1 MRLRPFVITLG
12 LASILVAP
20 RPGHADSIALTA
32 NFDNTLYED
41 GTGGISNGAGWFM
54 FAGKAAGL
62 RRALFAFD
70 VAASIPA
77 NSTITGATL
86 SLYCSRTN
94 PANTTVLINLHRVL
108 AAWGEGTSDAGD
120 PGGAGTAAATG
131 DATWIHTFHNTSLWT
146 NAGGDFDATASGGQ
160 SVTGTGSHV
169 WGSTAGMVADVQ
181 AWLDTPSSNAGW
193 ILIGDEA
200 ATLVNAKRFNT
211 REHPEGSQRPIL
223 TITYDLP
230 PVGVETGAWTAVKA
244 LYR

>member
-20 RPGHADSIALTA
+20 RLGYADTVAVTA
-32 NFDNTLYED
+32 NLDNTLYED
-41 GTGGISNGAGWFM
+41 GTGGISNGAGRYM

-62 RRALFAFD
+62 RRALVAFD
-70 VAASIPA
+70 VAGNVPA

-94 PANTTVLINLHRVL
+94 PANSTVLINLHRVL

-120 PGGAGTAAATG
+120 PGGAGTAATTG
-131 DATWIHTFHNTSLWT
+131 DATWLHTFYNTSLWT
-146 NAGGDFDATASGGQ
+146 NVGGDFDATASGGQ
-160 SVTGTGSHV
+160 SVTGIGSYV

-193 ILIGDEA
+193 ILIGEEA
-200 ATLVNAKRFNT
+200 GTLVNAKRFNT
-211 REHPEGSQRPIL
+211 REYPEGPVQPIL

-230 PVGVETGAWTAVKA
+230 PVGVETDAWTAVKA